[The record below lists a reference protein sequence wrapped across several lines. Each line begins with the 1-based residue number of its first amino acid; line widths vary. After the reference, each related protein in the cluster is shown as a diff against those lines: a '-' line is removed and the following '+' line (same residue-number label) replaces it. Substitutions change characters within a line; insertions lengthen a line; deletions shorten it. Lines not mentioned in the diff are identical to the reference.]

1 MYARTEDRDKAT
13 TWATRDAQYDAVC
26 TWGIPDHARLQG
38 LSAIDM
44 PVFVANRD
52 SDPMILPRYSHL
64 LAGLIPDARVK
75 IYPDSA
81 HGFLFQHHAEFAADV
96 EPFWP
101 KPANNPAKETHMS
114 VPTENSAGALAV
126 RPFTIPIT
134 PEAEI
139 GALRARI
146 AATRWPQNGMV

>member
-1 MYARTEDRDKAT
+1 
-13 TWATRDAQYDAVC
+13 
-26 TWGIPDHARLQG
+26 
-38 LSAIDM
+38 
-44 PVFVANRD
+44 
-52 SDPMILPRYSHL
+52 
-64 LAGLIPDARVK
+64 
-75 IYPDSA
+75 
-81 HGFLFQHHAEFAADV
+81 
-96 EPFWP
+96 
-101 KPANNPAKETHMS
+101 MS